1 MARVRWRSA
10 GYLAVFVVSALA
22 TYNSLQTLHGH
33 ARAGRHLEVEHLHHH
48 HHTPT
53 SAASTPGH
61 VRGSGAD
68 PVADLEPFHRTPRD
82 DGEKNAGDDVETAV
96 RRGEFGLGASSF
108 ATGSEESRRTDRIDA
123 KPQQLATKKDDKKKD
138 DKKGND
144 KKGNGK
150 YHVLLTAN
158 DAVYVRW
165 QSRIMYHQYKK
176 IAADPTLAGAMGGFT
191 RILHSGKPDDLMD
204 EIPTVVVDPLP
215 KGIKDHGYVVLHRP
229 YAFKQWLDTYAA
241 DIEEEYV
248 LMTEPDHLYLRGM
261 PLFATPNRA
270 AAFPFFYIDPKK
282 PEFTPIVQKYNE
294 VKAPI
299 DAFAPIG
306 NSPVMISVES
316 LSRVVPKWHDLAV
329 AMKQDPVA
337 DKAFGWV
344 IEMWAYSIASAQVG
358 VTYELHPEMMLQPPW
373 DDSFQV
379 KGKEAYIIH
388 YTYGQD
394 FAKSGVATPGKI
406 GEWHF
411 DKRDFTGI
419 PPKEKIPMP
428 PKDAHEVIQKM
439 MTIINEG
446 ITELPHW
453 P

>member
-33 ARAGRHLEVEHLHHH
+33 ARAGRHLEDEHVHHH
-48 HHTPT
+48 HHQGVP
-53 SAASTPGH
+53 A
-61 VRGSGAD
+61 GSQISSRHHGARMD
-68 PVADLEPFHRTPRD
+68 ADVDPFHRTPRHR
-82 DGEKNAGDDVETAV
+82 EKGGSVAHIDAIRDEVDAAV
-96 RRGEFGLGASSF
+96 KGGEFGLGASSF
-108 ATGSEESRRTDRIDA
+108 GADAGGESPKADVIDA
-123 KPQQLATKKDDKKKD
+123 TPKEPKATKKKA
-138 DKKGND
+138 G
-144 KKGNGK
+144 GNGK

-176 IAADPTLAGAMGGFT
+176 IAADPALVGAMGGFT

-204 EIPTVVVDPLP
+204 EIPTVIVDPLP

-229 YAFKQWLDTYAA
+229 YAFKQWLDTYAR
-241 DIEEEYV
+241 DIEEEFV

-261 PLFATPNRA
+261 PLFATPKTA
-270 AAFPFFYIDPKK
+270 AAFPFFYIDPKNK
-282 PEFTPIVQKYNE
+282 DFEPIVQKYNE

-306 NSPVMISVES
+306 NSPVMIAVES
-316 LSRVVPKWHDLAV
+316 LAKVVPKWHDLAV
-329 AMKQDPVA
+329 AMKQDPAA

-373 DDSFQV
+373 DGSFKI
-379 KGKEAYIIH
+379 KGKDAYIIH

-394 FAKSGVATPGKI
+394 FARSGEATPGKI

-411 DKRDFTGI
+411 DKRDFTGF
-419 PPKEKIPMP
+419 PPKTPFPMP

-439 MTIINEG
+439 MTIINDG

>member
-1 MARVRWRSA
+1 M
-10 GYLAVFVVSALA
+10 
-22 TYNSLQTLHGH
+22 
-33 ARAGRHLEVEHLHHH
+33 
-48 HHTPT
+48 
-53 SAASTPGH
+53 
-61 VRGSGAD
+61 
-68 PVADLEPFHRTPRD
+68 
-82 DGEKNAGDDVETAV
+82 
-96 RRGEFGLGASSF
+96 
-108 ATGSEESRRTDRIDA
+108 
-123 KPQQLATKKDDKKKD
+123 
-138 DKKGND
+138 
-144 KKGNGK
+144 
-150 YHVLLTAN
+150 LLTAN

-176 IAADPTLAGAMGGFT
+176 IAADPALAGAMGGFT

-229 YAFKQWLDTYAA
+229 YAFKQWLDTHAA

-261 PLFATPNRA
+261 PLFATPTRA

-329 AMKQDPVA
+329 AMKQDPEA

-394 FAKSGVATPGKI
+394 FAKSGWRRRGKS
-406 GEWHF
+406 GSGTSTSGTSRGSRPRRRF
-411 DKRDFTGI
+411 RCPRRTR
-419 PPKEKIPMP
+419 
-428 PKDAHEVIQKM
+428 
-439 MTIINEG
+439 TR
-446 ITELPHW
+446 
-453 P
+453 